1 VKKVF
6 WDYNIG
12 NDCTNERD
20 TKFPDDFHATPKK
33 FRGGYGT
40 GYDHTKCPAWKKWG
54 DNTWLVTQPFDLKFK
69 VITNAVYEENKFIE
83 SNLLPPVH
91 EDYFI
96 LGNQW
101 LAGEYPEIQMRYVM
115 NVWTKDKDVWIEQ
128 VPHPLLSRYG
138 LELIPATFPIS
149 VWFRPMVVGVKVLD
163 SDIFLPKGTPLYYF
177 RLYSKRSDSDFKL
190 EQRDVPE
197 KMVKQL
203 NENNTLRK
211 FTMFSAWDIIKGRVS
226 KEGKCP
232 FRWN

>member
-1 VKKVF
+1 MKKAY
-6 WDYNIG
+6 WSYSIG
-12 NDCTNERD
+12 TRD
-20 TKFPDDFHATPKK
+20 KTKFPSDWYEEPKQ
-33 FRGGYGT
+33 FRS
-40 GYDHTKCPAWKKWG
+40 GYDSRYLHAKCPAWKKWG

-101 LAGEYPEIQMRYVM
+101 LAGEYPEIQMKYVM

-163 SDIFLPKGTPLYYF
+163 TEIDLPKGTPLYYF
-177 RLYSKRSDSDFKL
+177 RLYSKKSDSNFKL
-190 EQRDVPE
+190 EQIEVPE
-197 KMVKQL
+197 YL
-203 NENNTLRK
+203 NRQVAESKKLRDYTS
-211 FTMFSAWDIIKGRVS
+211 FDAWDVIKKRLS